1 MVPIKD
7 KVNASKRAHF
17 MHKIDPNDTYLG
29 VNQQVNDDLKAHV
42 GGSNHFMANAI
53 QTSSKGELAN
63 YHHQS
68 VGSPTTWFMLN
79 TLKSHPAEVIAVP
92 GTNKDLIARYLEP
105 SKATARRH
113 MVKVRKHIQSAHSNR
128 PARFKAHQEIE
139 DLAPIQQICSVI
151 EINMFCFAI
160 LQDKAEIQ
168 SAATSQ
174 ADFQ

>member
-1 MVPIKD
+1 MWIVPIKD
-7 KVNASKRAHF
+7 KAIVNAIH
-17 MHKIDPNDTYLG
+17 T
-29 VNQQVNDDLKAHV
+29 
-42 GGSNHFMANAI
+42 
-53 QTSSKGELAN
+53 TSQGKFAN
-63 YHHQS
+63 YHLQPL
-68 VGSPTTWFMLN
+68 GSPTIWLVLN
-79 TLKSHPAEVIAVP
+79 ALKDLQAELMYVP
-92 GTNKDLIARYLEP
+92 GMDRDLITRYLEP
-105 SKATARRH
+105 STATARRH